1 MTKPKDKPENNY
13 KKYQAKKYQ
22 RLAVE
27 KGTHKRIVHHAK
39 KENKLIKD
47 YIDSIV
53 PEI

>member
-1 MTKPKDKPENNY
+1 MSKDSKENNY

-27 KGTHKRIVHHAK
+27 KDTHKRIVHHAK
-39 KENKLIKD
+39 KKKQLIKD